1 MRMRSS
7 NPALSRVMSP
17 GRGAGTQP
25 YGPYG
30 APQGGAYGLSSQ
42 PYQQGYGG
50 QSYAQPGPAGPV
62 DEDSRPMSIDDVVM
76 RTGIVL
82 LAVVAAAAVS
92 FFFPSPLFLWG
103 GLLGGLVLGL
113 VISFKQSTNPALI
126 ITYGVL
132 QGFLLGGISY
142 IFEAMAGVA
151 TGTFVVQAVIG
162 TLAAF
167 GAMLG
172 LYRMRV
178 IRVTQTFAKVTIA
191 ALMASLVLVVV
202 NLLMV
207 AFLGGDGLGIRTP
220 SLMGVGFGILMIIL
234 ACAVLAM
241 DFKMIEDGIAAG
253 VPNKFAWFC
262 AFGLTMTLV
271 WLYIE
276 IIRLLWMLY
285 AIFGE

>member
-1 MRMRSS
+1 MRMQSS

-17 GRGAGTQP
+17 GRGAGNQS

-30 APQGGAYGLSSQ
+30 SPYGQPGYPQ
-42 PYQQGYGG
+42 QQGYGG
-50 QSYAQPGPAGPV
+50 PAYAQPGAAGPAS
-62 DEDSRPMSIDDVVM
+62 EDSRPMSIDDVVL
-76 RTGIVL
+76 RTGMVL

-92 FFFPSPLFLWG
+92 FFFPNALFLWG

-126 ITYGVL
+126 ITYGIL
-132 QGFLLGGISY
+132 EGFFLGSLSFM
-142 IFEAMAGVA
+142 FEAMAGVEA
-151 TGTFVVQAVIG
+151 GTLVVQAVVG

-167 GAMLG
+167 GAMLA
-172 LYRMRV
+172 LYRMRIV
-178 IRVTQTFAKVTIA
+178 RVTQTFAKVTIA
-191 ALMASLVLVVV
+191 ALMAAGVLVVV

-207 AFLGGDGLGIRTP
+207 VFGGGDGLGIRTP
-220 SLMGVGFGILMIIL
+220 SLLGVGFGLLMIAL

-241 DFKMIEDGIAAG
+241 DFKMIEDGIASG

-285 AIFGE
+285 AIFSGD